1 MWYKGQE
8 VKILSSFENKCLIR
22 LSENESGFLVKKS
35 ELSDSKEESLMR
47 WNPYSLYDVMNFH
60 HLKFGK
66 QDLKICLK
74 KVQEEANEL
83 VLALETIIDYMEHN
97 PDLNDEMSELLLD
110 HCQDEYADVIQAG
123 ACGFNLVDAMRRNFN
138 KVGIRKYSD
147 NFSHD
152 KEKEND

>member
-8 VKILSSFENKCLIR
+8 VIILDMFEDKCLVS
-22 LSENESGFLVKKS
+22 LSENEAGFFLKKS

-47 WNPYSLYDVMNFH
+47 WKPFSLYDIMNFH

-74 KVQEEANEL
+74 KVFEEANEL
-83 VLALETIIDYMEHN
+83 ISALETTFDYMDKN
-97 PDLNDEMSELLLD
+97 PELNDEMLETLLD
-110 HCQDEYADVIQAG
+110 HCQDEYADVVQAG
-123 ACGFNLVDAMRRNFN
+123 SCGFNLVDAMRKNFN

-147 NFSHD
+147 NYYHD
-152 KEKEND
+152 ED